1 MKLGL
6 VTGEFPPMQGGVGD
20 YTYELAKALAAL
32 GVEVHVITDVR
43 CRPLVEA
50 LHASRI
56 TLHASIRRWSF
67 PALLKI
73 RSIAL
78 SLNLSILNIQYQA
91 AAYGLSTPIHFLPR
105 VAEVKTVVTFH
116 DLRIPYLFPKAGRLR
131 PAAVTY
137 LARTANGVIAT
148 DPADEA
154 ELRRRGIAR
163 VTQIP
168 IGSNIA
174 PTPPADYNRVEW
186 RDRFGVAPK
195 DFLVGYFG
203 FLNESKGGDT
213 LISALAILADR
224 KARVKL
230 VLIGGRTGT
239 SDATNADF
247 DARIEK
253 MIARYDLGDRV
264 IRTGFV
270 TPEEVS
276 AHLLACEAIVLPYRD
291 GVSFRRG
298 TFMAALAHGCPVI
311 TTQPAFPLPDPSAGS
326 GQAPSAGS
334 GQAPS
339 AGSGQAPSTGSGQG
353 LRDGDNVRLVP
364 PEDVPAIVL
373 AVSQLLDAPDLRARL
388 GRGARALSALFTWD
402 RIAART
408 LEFLRV
414 V

>member
-1 MKLGL
+1 
-6 VTGEFPPMQGGVGD
+6 
-20 YTYELAKALAAL
+20 
-32 GVEVHVITDVR
+32 
-43 CRPLVEA
+43 
-50 LHASRI
+50 
-56 TLHASIRRWSF
+56 
-67 PALLKI
+67 
-73 RSIAL
+73 
-78 SLNLSILNIQYQA
+78 
-91 AAYGLSTPIHFLPR
+91 
-105 VAEVKTVVTFH
+105 
-116 DLRIPYLFPKAGRLR
+116 
-131 PAAVTY
+131 
-137 LARTANGVIAT
+137 
-148 DPADEA
+148 
-154 ELRRRGIAR
+154 
-163 VTQIP
+163 
-168 IGSNIA
+168 
-174 PTPPADYNRVEW
+174 
-186 RDRFGVAPK
+186 
-195 DFLVGYFG
+195 
-203 FLNESKGGDT
+203 
-213 LISALAILADR
+213 
-224 KARVKL
+224 
-230 VLIGGRTGT
+230 
-239 SDATNADF
+239 
-247 DARIEK
+247 